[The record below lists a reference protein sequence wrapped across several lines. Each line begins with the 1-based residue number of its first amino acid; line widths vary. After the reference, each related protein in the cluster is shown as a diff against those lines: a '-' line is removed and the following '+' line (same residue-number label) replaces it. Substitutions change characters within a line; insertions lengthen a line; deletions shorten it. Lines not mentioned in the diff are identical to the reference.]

1 MKCYGGMAQ
10 FCYRTAFISAAT
22 TYGIAVYKILCFRAR
37 TSQKIPGG
45 ALSIAAHETVQYLG
59 V

>member
-1 MKCYGGMAQ
+1 MKFYSDAAEL
-10 FCYRTAFISAAT
+10 CYRTAFVSAVT

-37 TSQKIPGG
+37 SSQKIP

-59 V
+59 AQ

>member
-1 MKCYGGMAQ
+1 MAQ
-10 FCYRTAFISAAT
+10 FYYRSAFISAAA

-45 ALSIAAHETVQYLG
+45 ALSIATLEIVQYFG

>member
-1 MKCYGGMAQ
+1 MKSYGDIAE
-10 FCYRTAFISAAT
+10 FYYRSAFISAAA

-37 TSQKIPGG
+37 NSQKISGG
-45 ALSIAAHETVQYLG
+45 ALSIATLEIVQYFG